1 MISEPEYLTAW
12 LENWTAANAQ
22 QYCSRTV
29 NKSNLVINC
38 ELENID
44 SKETLV
50 DKVDNV
56 IHKEYL
62 NKSEVTVVIFN
73 PQ

>member
-1 MISEPEYLTAW
+1 M
-12 LENWTAANAQ
+12 ANAQ